1 MTIIPSGLIANMD
14 AYTRHPTVNLGI
26 SWDNSLT
33 SGEWFRLDESFL
45 DSNSILTLSPYLD
58 GQEIQE
64 VITDADARVYVDE
77 SEYVLMLEGFSQLIG
92 DNFQYS
98 MSDMDCELDN
108 TNNRFTPR
116 EGTNRLENPGFELSK
131 QHWNES
137 VSTQGSAKV
146 DEDNE
151 RTGVRCL
158 QLNNPSTEPVYI
170 FSDIIET
177 NDGDVTS
184 IPESW
189 TYSQYVR
196 GAGDAALQL
205 LAFSQSNSG
214 VQNISTGLLAG
225 AAYNITLV
233 SGQWS
238 RYESSLI
245 VPSGTF
251 YIRAM
256 MTVSGTFMRAD
267 DGQVEEGYVA
277 TEFDPEFIGN
287 FIVPKRSIKLEV
299 GFSDIN
305 VPRFVGLTNKIVPK
319 LKEDSTQIYAYDWA
333 NALKDKKITG
343 VYYENYRTDQLIQAL
358 GGLAG
363 VDTTKMRLET
373 GTLTVEFAW
382 FQEGSIWFY
391 LTQVAEAEG
400 GRVFFDEE
408 GTLIFWNRN
417 HYSVD
422 DPVIYTFTFEDHIQD
437 LNYEVSSSKVKNRIE
452 LKASP
457 KKLVAD
463 KVIYD
468 LEEVQSIAAGATQ
481 EFWGQYAYLSEKS
494 VPALNVDTPVIGV
507 DILANAQEDGLG
519 ANLSSY
525 VEISSIAKFQEST
538 KINLKNNY
546 GSTVYIT
553 KLQIKGDPI
562 ATKSRIE
569 VIEEDVS
576 SKALYDTQI
585 LAIENDL
592 IDDETFAN
600 DLAAQKL
607 AELKDPMD
615 FITIDVVGVPYLQCG
630 DKISVQRS
638 FDGEMENFYIV
649 SNRWKVDDDFTQSL
663 ELQKRVIV
671 N

>member
-1 MTIIPSGLIANMD
+1 MTIIPSGLITNME
-14 AYTRHPTVNLGI
+14 AYTRHPTVNLGV

-45 DSNSILTLSPYLD
+45 DSNGILTLTPYLD

-64 VITDADARVYVDE
+64 VITDADSRVYADE
-77 SEYVLMLEGFSQLIG
+77 SQYVKMLEGFSQLVG
-92 DNFQYS
+92 DNFQYA

-116 EGTNRLENPGFELSK
+116 QGANRLENPGFELSK

-137 VSTQGSAKV
+137 VGSDGSAVV

-151 RTGVRCL
+151 KTGVRCL
-158 QLNNPSTEPVYI
+158 QLNNPSAEPVYI

-189 TYSQYVR
+189 VYSEYVR
-196 GAGDAALQL
+196 GAGAASLQL
-205 LAFSQSNSG
+205 RAFSQSNSG
-214 VQNISTGLLAG
+214 VQNISTGLLGG
-225 AAYNITLV
+225 AAYNITLA
-233 SGQWS
+233 SGEWARS
-238 RYESSLI
+238 EIALLI
-245 VPSGTF
+245 PSGTF
-251 YIRAM
+251 YLRAV
-256 MTVSGTFMRAD
+256 MTVSGTFLRAD
-267 DGQVEEGYVA
+267 DGQMEQGYVA
-277 TEFDPEFIGN
+277 TEFDPDFIGN

-305 VPRFVGLTNKIVPK
+305 VPKFVGLTNKIIPK

-333 NALKDKKITG
+333 NALRDKKIIG
-343 VYYENYRTDQLIQAL
+343 VYYENYRTDQLIEAL

-363 VDTTKMRLET
+363 IDTTKMSLEV
-373 GTLTVEFAW
+373 GTLTIEFAW
-382 FQEGSIWFY
+382 FPEGSIWFY

-400 GRVFFDEE
+400 GRIFFDEE
-408 GTLIFWNRN
+408 GTLIFWNRT
-417 HYSVD
+417 HYSD
-422 DPVIYTFTFEDHIQD
+422 NDPVIYTFTFEDHIQD
-437 LNYEVSSSKVKNRIE
+437 LNYDVSSSKVKNRIE
-452 LKASP
+452 IKASP

-463 KVIYD
+463 KIIYD
-468 LEEVQSIAAGATQ
+468 LEEVQSINSGATQ

-494 VPALNVDTPVIGV
+494 VPALNIDTPVIGL
-507 DILANAQEDGLG
+507 DILANTQADGLG
-519 ANLSSY
+519 VNISSY
-525 VEISSIAKFQEST
+525 IEITSIAKFQEST

-546 GSTVYIT
+546 GSTAYIT

-569 VIEEDVS
+569 VIEEDNT

-585 LAIENDL
+585 LQIENDL
-592 IDDETFAN
+592 IDDEDFAN
-600 DLAAQKL
+600 ALAIQKL

-630 DKISVQRS
+630 DKVRVQRS